1 MFLPV
6 KIVVVDFSLNK
17 NFSDVFVTNVTLH
30 DFVYTYTSNI
40 TKLYFSITNE
50 FIKVICLIVFTF

>member
-17 NFSDVFVTNVTLH
+17 KFSDVFVTNVKLH